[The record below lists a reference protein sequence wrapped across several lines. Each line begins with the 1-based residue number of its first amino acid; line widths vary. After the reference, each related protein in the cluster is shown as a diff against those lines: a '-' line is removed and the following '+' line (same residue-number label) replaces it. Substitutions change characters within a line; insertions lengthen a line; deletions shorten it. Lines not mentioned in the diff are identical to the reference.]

1 MFSIRLPYTTYSFQ
15 FCTSIIIEKAN
26 LISKGEGEPGDKP
39 ICMAVEVHSF
49 ARLIAKSNPQ
59 VCTVGKSKCT
69 DHFPAG
75 DIEFG

>member
-1 MFSIRLPYTTYSFQ
+1 MH
-15 FCTSIIIEKAN
+15 
-26 LISKGEGEPGDKP
+26 
-39 ICMAVEVHSF
+39 AVEVHGF
-49 ARLIAKSNPQ
+49 ARLFAKSNPQ